1 MSHSPRKH
9 SPRKHSPRGKH
20 GKHREPD
27 PEISAI
33 RDLRT
38 AVINEYPDKAEAA
51 HAECKGMFSCTKKQG
66 DERKKCFDKHT
77 SGLEALRGGKKKKS
91 GGRARSRSRSKSR
104 SRSGSRKKSRSRK

>member
-1 MSHSPRKH
+1 MSH

-20 GKHREPD
+20 GKRREPD

-38 AVINEYPDKAEAA
+38 AVINEHPDKEEAA
-51 HAECKGMFSCTKKQG
+51 HAECKGMFTCTKKQG
-66 DERKKCFDKHT
+66 DDRKKCFDKHIN
-77 SGLEALRGGKKKKS
+77 GLESLRGKKKKT